1 MLGLVCVFGLLSLA
15 AGADYPAGV
24 RYSVYHVVDIINA
37 NSRLP
42 NLYVLEEV
50 IRSAESPQ
58 DEVTYQKFDIR
69 LGLSDCRNDPL
80 MPAEEADEKC
90 VVSDHGRNL
99 MCSSE
104 IVQHNAVIMEV
115 VEGSGNVVEDDNNVR
130 REVNFIRCRADLS
143 TVPITG

>member
-1 MLGLVCVFGLLSLA
+1 MLGLVCVLGLLSLA
-15 AGADYPAGV
+15 AGADYPAGI
-24 RYSVYHVVDIINA
+24 RFSVFHVVDIINA

-58 DEVTYQKFDIR
+58 TELTYQKFDIR

-80 MPAEEADEKC
+80 MPAVEAEEKC

-104 IVQHNAVIMEV
+104 IVQHNAVTLE
-115 VEGSGNVVEDDNNVR
+115 VEGSGNVIEDDQNVR
-130 REVNFIRCRADLS
+130 REVNFVRCRADLS
-143 TVPITG
+143 TLPITG